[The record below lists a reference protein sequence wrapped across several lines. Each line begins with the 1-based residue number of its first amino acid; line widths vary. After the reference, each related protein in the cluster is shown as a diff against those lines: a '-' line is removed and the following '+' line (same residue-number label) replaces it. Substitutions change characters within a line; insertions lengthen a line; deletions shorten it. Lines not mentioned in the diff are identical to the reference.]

1 MYSTTKYDLGRHSY
15 PGSSIHLIRFEYLSI
30 ITFEGGRGT
39 SVKQRQNENKKICNW
54 KIESYF
60 PSCQS
65 FSSSRSAFS
74 LIIAPIS
81 TFIVSIRP
89 LGLRLDL
96 SPHRLYCSLHFFQS
110 LPSWPR
116 TFVVVVSIFI
126 VIISNFVIVV
136 RSIFSINFST
146 LVVTSQFSSPSFRF
160 SSLSSQSVS
169 PTPRICRHLLTLR
182 LHCFQL
188 NRGHL
193 NLLRYPLDI
202 SVVVKFVIASL

>member
-1 MYSTTKYDLGRHSY
+1 MQLEDRILF
-15 PGSSIHLIRFEYLSI
+15 PILSI
-30 ITFEGGRGT
+30 VFIF
-39 SVKQRQNENKKICNW
+39 SIC
-54 KIESYF
+54 IF
-60 PSCQS
+60 PYH
-65 FSSSRSAFS
+65 
-74 LIIAPIS
+74 
-81 TFIVSIRP
+81 RP
-89 LGLRLDL
+89 DLHIYCLHPALGLRLDL

-126 VIISNFVIVV
+126 VIISKFVIVV

-202 SVVVKFVIASL
+202 SVVVKFVIASF